1 MRSTRW
7 SHAIDTGNQG
17 NVTNAAV
24 YAVRTTFNGDYAG
37 DKGTSQLDVRH
48 RFVFNSSW
56 MPVFTKS
63 QSALARWL
71 VNGWQLSQITTLQSA
86 PPATTTVRVV
96 GSPFAGAAFPT
107 TLDGLGGS
115 TRVPFL
121 PYSNLNIDGIYRV
134 DARLSRELPFTER
147 IRGVFNFEVFNV
159 FNRVSNSGVLTEAY
173 SASVGVLTPTPGLG
187 QGNASQG
194 FPDGMNARRAQ
205 ISLRVVF

>member
-1 MRSTRW
+1 M
-7 SHAIDTGNQG
+7 
-17 NVTNAAV
+17 
-24 YAVRTTFNGDYAG
+24 
-37 DKGTSQLDVRH
+37 
-48 RFVFNSSW
+48 
-56 MPVFTKS
+56 FTKS

-96 GSPFAGAAFPT
+96 GAPFAGAAFPT
-107 TLDGLGGS
+107 TLDGLGGG

-121 PYSNLNIDGIYRV
+121 PYSNLNIDRIYRV

-159 FNRVSNSGVLTEAY
+159 FNRVSDTSVLTEAY
-173 SASVGVLTPTPGLG
+173 SASGGILTPTPGLG
-187 QGNASQG
+187 QGNASAG
-194 FPDGMNARRAQ
+194 FPDGTNARRAQ